1 MGSGAGAG
9 RELLQTGSMVER
21 TLLRVSPCLQAA
33 LEALDELDL
42 FGAKGGP
49 QSVIRVLSDEV
60 QHCQVRSLPLSHR
73 RGADGGPLGSWH
85 ERRRLNPSPSPCAQS
100 ILHSMLPR
108 ASTSKEVDASVLSVI
123 SYPAFAVED
132 SELVEITKQEII
144 TKLQVSGSALLTM
157 PFLPQ
162 NVLGDGVPGSVLS
175 QSLSPV
181 VVAPGCD
188 RGAPGD
194 RGRGF
199 GQRSR
204 RCLLLCLLL
213 TTSLPLLPG
222 ALRLLPLP
230 P

>member
-1 MGSGAGAG
+1 M
-9 RELLQTGSMVER
+9 EDLLFWV
-21 TLLRVSPCLQAA
+21 LPWLQAA

-60 QHCQVRSLPLSHR
+60 QHCQVRPARAFHHCRANS
-73 RGADGGPLGSWH
+73 DPLGLRC
-85 ERRRLNPSPSPCAQS
+85 ERCPAWQPNHPSFLFAQS

-144 TKLQVSGSALLTM
+144 TKLQVSSSALVSPFPGDSCSPNCCS

-162 NVLGDGVPGSVLS
+162 DTLRKGVLGHVLS
-175 QSLSPV
+175 QSP
-181 VVAPGCD
+181 
-188 RGAPGD
+188 
-194 RGRGF
+194 
-199 GQRSR
+199 
-204 RCLLLCLLL
+204 
-213 TTSLPLLPG
+213 
-222 ALRLLPLP
+222 
-230 P
+230 